1 VEENMFFDAVLF
13 DLDDTLQDRKK
24 AVRNF
29 IDLFYQEYSS
39 AIGEVKVETIK
50 AIIAELDNRGYR
62 SRYEVFGELLD
73 RTPWKYRPDVDDV
86 VKFWMREFPYC
97 AEPMDHLYDVL
108 DYFAAKGIDMG
119 IVTNG
124 GIDFQNKKIDKLGLR
139 KYMKTI
145 IISGEVGISKPDPR
159 IFDIALEQMGSSRD
173 RTLFVGDY
181 APNDIKGAVN
191 AGLISVW
198 ISLGDVWSEKEYKP
212 QYTIERLTDLMRFE

>member
-1 VEENMFFDAVLF
+1 
-13 DLDDTLQDRKK
+13 
-24 AVRNF
+24 
-29 IDLFYQEYSS
+29 
-39 AIGEVKVETIK
+39 
-50 AIIAELDNRGYR
+50 
-62 SRYEVFGELLD
+62 
-73 RTPWKYRPDVDDV
+73 
-86 VKFWMREFPYC
+86 
-97 AEPMDHLYDVL
+97 MDHLYDVL

-145 IISGEVGISKPDPR
+145 IISGEAGISKPDPR
-159 IFDIALEQMGSSRD
+159 IFDIALEQMSSSRD

-181 APNDIKGAVN
+181 PPNDIRGAVD